1 MPVRIIPKSA
11 RIDHKKIARQ
21 ELRSVCSAKNPIR
34 PKVRRLSR
42 DDLRSLCRSTTSS
55 RAEIKHVSHDDLKSI
70 DNNKRISIRKNQVLP
85 KSEDNSQTKKDE
97 SSKITE
103 QPKKRSFYQRK
114 GGILFKI
121 GVVAVILLLIGAVI
135 FLLIKTLQSNTSSS
149 NANTNS
155 NTTTSIINIT
165 TPTSSISSTTTAT
178 FLYRWNVTGTTVAG
192 TGSSITTAA
201 ADQLDHPFSLALDS
215 SNILYIADQ
224 QNNRIQKWI
233 LGAMTGTTIA
243 GDSGG
248 IAGTNSTEFYQPSG
262 IVLDSSGGI
271 YITDTSNNRVQYWS
285 NGAVSGTTVAGIQ
298 GSTGSANNLLVDPF
312 GIALDSSSGTLY
324 IVDQSNSR
332 VMSYLSGAP
341 SGTVV
346 AGGNGLGTG
355 STQLN
360 YPVGLYFDSSSNS
373 LIIANAGSNNIVRWV
388 IGATNWVLVAGS
400 STGTSGSSSE
410 LLNYPV
416 GVTLDSLGNLY
427 VADRDNHR
435 IQLFLAGQTNG
446 TTIVGVSGQSGSNNT
461 FLYKPCAVILDS
473 QRNLYVADTY
483 NNRVQQFIRY

>member
-1 MPVRIIPKSA
+1 MLEHLIYVNTWFPKYEVDLA
-11 RIDHKKIARQ
+11 EQTHYAVF
-21 ELRSVCSAKNPIR
+21 LRRHLVY
-34 PKVRRLSR
+34 LQQ
-42 DDLRSLCRSTTSS
+42 
-55 RAEIKHVSHDDLKSI
+55 
-70 DNNKRISIRKNQVLP
+70 QV
-85 KSEDNSQTKKDE
+85 
-97 SSKITE
+97 
-103 QPKKRSFYQRK
+103 
-114 GGILFKI
+114 
-121 GVVAVILLLIGAVI
+121 
-135 FLLIKTLQSNTSSS
+135 
-149 NANTNS
+149 
-155 NTTTSIINIT
+155 
-165 TPTSSISSTTTAT
+165 TAT

>member
-11 RIDHKKIARQ
+11 RIDHKKITQQ
-21 ELRSVCSAKNPIR
+21 ELRSICSAKNSIR

-85 KSEDNSQTKKDE
+85 KPEDNSQTKKDE

-149 NANTNS
+149 NANTNN

-215 SNILYIADQ
+215 SNTLYIADQ

-298 GSTGSANNLLVDPF
+298 GSTGSANNLLIDPF

-332 VMSYLSGAP
+332 VMSYLSGAS

-400 STGTSGSSSE
+400 STGTSGSSSD

-427 VADRDNHR
+427 IADRDNHR

-461 FLYKPCAVILDS
+461 FLYKPCAVTLDS